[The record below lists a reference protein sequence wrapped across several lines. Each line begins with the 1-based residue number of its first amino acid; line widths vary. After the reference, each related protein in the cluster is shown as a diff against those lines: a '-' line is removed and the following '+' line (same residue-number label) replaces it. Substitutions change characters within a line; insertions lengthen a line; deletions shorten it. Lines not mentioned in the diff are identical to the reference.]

1 MGAVQNARRTKR
13 GLEMKRIMLDVPDLT
28 SFIAITYIYEDE
40 VTWSQMAGVSVITR
54 ADDPAVFN
62 GEKAYVI
69 LPSDQRVDND

>member
-1 MGAVQNARRTKR
+1 
-13 GLEMKRIMLDVPDLT
+13 MKRIMLDVPDLT
-28 SFIAITYIYEDE
+28 SLIAITYIYEDE